1 MAAQG
6 NSRSNDLGK
15 DHLSSQESFR
25 FALHVATLAVL
36 IVAFVTMVTAIG
48 KDQNQTTKAVV
59 PRIQEPVVEEM
70 VVDQMMGEEMLVEED
85 EMDYFDDT
93 GEGED
98 VLGMDTNDEENYFGE
113 MTDPGVAEEVSYDE
127 EAYFDDFESQSTPVE
142 DELNYFGE

>member
-48 KDQNQTTKAVV
+48 KDQNQTTKAVS
-59 PRIQEPVVEEM
+59 PRVQEPVVEEM
-70 VVDQMMGEEMLVEED
+70 VIDEMMEEELMVEED
-85 EMDYFDDT
+85 ELNYFGDT

-98 VLGMDTNDEENYFGE
+98 VLGMDTSDEENYFGN
-113 MTDPGVAEEVSYDE
+113 MTDAGVEETTYDE
-127 EAYFDDFESQSTPVE
+127 EAYFDDFESQAAPVG

>member
-6 NSRSNDLGK
+6 NTRSNDLGK

-48 KDQNQTTKAVV
+48 KDQNQSTKAAT
-59 PRIQEPVVEEM
+59 PRVQEEVVEELI
-70 VVDQMMGEEMLVEED
+70 VDEEMLVEED
-85 EMDYFDDT
+85 ELNYFGDT
-93 GEGED
+93 TEGED
-98 VLGMDTNDEENYFGE
+98 VLGMDTSDEENYFGD
-113 MTDPGVAEEVSYDE
+113 MTDPGVAEEVPYE
-127 EAYFDDFESQSTPVE
+127 EETYFGDVESQTAPIE